1 MPRIVAESSPEA
13 KYRVSP
19 ASRAMVASR
28 AVRSLAGS
36 IALTWVI
43 VVCIP
48 FSIWP
53 RKKFFVVREI
63 PIFFFATQVKQS
75 DNHQKFERKNLCKS
89 LKSRNIFLP
98 GKKLEIARLVALA
111 L

>member
-13 KYRVSP
+13 KNRVSP

-43 VVCIP
+43 VVRIYLFYMAEKKILRRTRNP
-48 FSIWP
+48 EIFFLP
-53 RKKFFVVREI
+53 RKI
-63 PIFFFATQVKQS
+63 SGIT
-75 DNHQKFERKNLCKS
+75 
-89 LKSRNIFLP
+89 
-98 GKKLEIARLVALA
+98 RLVALA